1 MAGKY
6 LLGDLLGLGL
16 LLDRIDLVL
25 GAFGAVLDIDDVA
38 LELIDEVAL
47 LVWVLLGV
55 VSLHSPRPS
64 RR

>member
-1 MAGKY
+1 VP
-6 LLGDLLGLGL
+6 
-16 LLDRIDLVL
+16 LLDPVLVPVPDAVL
-25 GAFGAVLDIDDVA
+25 LAVLDIDDVA